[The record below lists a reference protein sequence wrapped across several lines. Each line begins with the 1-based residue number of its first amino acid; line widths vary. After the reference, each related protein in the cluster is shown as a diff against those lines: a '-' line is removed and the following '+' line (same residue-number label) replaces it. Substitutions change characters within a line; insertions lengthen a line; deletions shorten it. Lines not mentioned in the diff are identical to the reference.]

1 MRRSRTVF
9 EAHSSLSGRIRV
21 IDDGRER
28 RLVVAGDILSIYP
41 LDGNWSA
48 LHGEYWGQALAALR
62 LPPRPSALLV
72 GLGGGTQVHLLQTRV
87 HPRLITVVERDP
99 VIMRVAFEW
108 FGLRD
113 AGPLECYCG
122 DAREMARALAR
133 SERRFDFVMEDTAYA
148 APLPESRALVA
159 ALADLVAP
167 RGTLVV
173 NRHFRGDG
181 AELAAMLLPLFARV
195 SQRRVRREG
204 ENVLV
209 CGERRR
215 PGRGRRPW
223 LQPEV
228 PSGSGPLGPS

>member
-1 MRRSRTVF
+1 MPPSHTVF
-9 EAHSSLSGRIRV
+9 EAHSPLSGRVRV
-21 IDDGRER
+21 IDHGRER

-41 LDGNWSA
+41 LDGNWDA
-48 LHGEYWGQALAALR
+48 LHGEYWGQALMALD

-72 GLGGGTQVHLLQTRV
+72 GLGGGTQVHLLETRV
-87 HPRLITVVERDP
+87 RPRLTTVVERDP
-99 VIMRVAFEW
+99 VIMQVALDW

-122 DAREMARALAR
+122 DATEVARTLAR
-133 SERRFDFVMEDTAYA
+133 NGRHFDFVMEDTAYA
-148 APLPESRALVA
+148 APLAESRALVT
-159 ALADLVAP
+159 ALADLVAA

-181 AELAAMLLPLFARV
+181 AELAAMLIPLFARV
-195 SQRRVRREG
+195 TQRRVRREG

-215 PGRGRRPW
+215 RQLARRR
-223 LQPEV
+223 L
-228 PSGSGPLGPS
+228 